1 MTKWF
6 GAAMLFVTL
15 IASSSVTSRAA
26 YAASAEVRKTQT
38 EHARS
43 DSARRLHLYR
53 DHFAYWPS
61 HDPHYYGRP
70 YYYAPAPFF
79 PLPPLFGYGWE
90 PW

>member
-6 GAAMLFVTL
+6 GAAVLVVTL
-15 IASSSVTSRAA
+15 IAGGCVTSRAA
-26 YAASAEVRKTQT
+26 YAASAEARKTQ
-38 EHARS
+38 AQRAGG

-53 DHFAYWPS
+53 DHDAYWPS

-70 YYYAPAPFF
+70 YYYAPAPFV